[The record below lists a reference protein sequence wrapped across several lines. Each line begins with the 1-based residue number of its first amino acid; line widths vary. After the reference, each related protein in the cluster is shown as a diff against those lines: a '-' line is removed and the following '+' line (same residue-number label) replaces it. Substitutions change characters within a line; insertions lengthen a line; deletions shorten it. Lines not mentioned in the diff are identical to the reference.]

1 MATVIFFHGLNTF
14 GDDLLH
20 IGPLTFGPMH
30 GPLERQFAERDIPF
44 IGVTGLGFGTPE
56 EQAEKAIAF
65 LDETGLLDQE
75 VPGDQGSL
83 HLLGHSVGGLVARAL
98 AARPEVK
105 GRIRSII
112 TMGTPHHGAW
122 VATFGMQF
130 EKRHPWLCRAAAL
143 AGYDTRV
150 KAAVFK
156 NFTIEAARE
165 FNARHPSAPGVREIS
180 ILCEAERNELS
191 LPYRLFYERMH
202 PRFQDPQFPKS
213 DGFIWS
219 ESQKRGDVI
228 GPFALDH
235 FGELGFFFQL
245 GPAGRRKAR
254 AEFQRLVNTLGDLVS
269 N

>member
-1 MATVIFFHGLNTF
+1 MATVLFFHGLNTF

-20 IGPLTFGPMH
+20 IGPMTFGPMH
-30 GPLERQFAERDIPF
+30 APLEREFVRRDIPF

-56 EQAEKAIAF
+56 EQAEKTIAF
-65 LDETGLLDQE
+65 LEETGLLEHSDRDDH
-75 VPGDQGSL
+75 GTL

-98 AARPEVK
+98 ADRPELK

-112 TMGTPHHGAW
+112 TMGTPHQGAW
-122 VATFGMQF
+122 VATFGMEF
-130 EKRHPWLCRAAAL
+130 EKRHPLLCRAAAF

-150 KAAVFK
+150 KAAIFR
-156 NFTIEAARE
+156 NFTLEAARE
-165 FNARHPSAPGVREIS
+165 FNARHNSLPGIREITL
-180 ILCEAERNELS
+180 LCEVEREELS

-202 PRFQDPQFPKS
+202 PRFQEPHFPKS

-219 ESQKRGDVI
+219 ESQKRGEVI

-245 GPAGRRKAR
+245 APSIRRRAR
-254 AEFQRLVNTLGDLVS
+254 AEFQRLVNTLEDLVS